1 MKILLFTL
9 IFANLNFLFVLS
21 KEVCYGDLGCFT
33 DSYPFS
39 GSLQRPLALLP
50 DKPERIATKFK
61 LFNRNTLSGVV
72 ITASNF
78 STNYINTI
86 DTKLICH
93 GFLDTSNKK
102 WIIDMKNAILSTEN
116 VNVIVTDWS
125 MGNGFP
131 YTQATANT
139 QVVGAEIAKL
149 IKALSTASGK
159 SLERYHL
166 IGHSLGS
173 HIAGYAGSRLNGKL
187 GRITGLDVQNSL
199 ISKSIMT

>member
-1 MKILLFTL
+1 MKMLLFTL

-21 KEVCYGDLGCFT
+21 KEVCYGELGCFT

-149 IKALSTASGK
+149 VKALSTASGK

>member
-1 MKILLFTL
+1 
-9 IFANLNFLFVLS
+9 
-21 KEVCYGDLGCFT
+21 
-33 DSYPFS
+33 
-39 GSLQRPLALLP
+39 
-50 DKPERIATKFK
+50 
-61 LFNRNTLSGVV
+61 
-72 ITASNF
+72 
-78 STNYINTI
+78 
-86 DTKLICH
+86 
-93 GFLDTSNKK
+93 
-102 WIIDMKNAILSTEN
+102 MKNAILSTEN

>member
-1 MKILLFTL
+1 MKMLLFTL
-9 IFANLNFLFVLS
+9 IFANFNFLFVLS
-21 KEVCYGDLGCFT
+21 KEVCYGELGCFT

-149 IKALSTASGK
+149 VKALSTASGK